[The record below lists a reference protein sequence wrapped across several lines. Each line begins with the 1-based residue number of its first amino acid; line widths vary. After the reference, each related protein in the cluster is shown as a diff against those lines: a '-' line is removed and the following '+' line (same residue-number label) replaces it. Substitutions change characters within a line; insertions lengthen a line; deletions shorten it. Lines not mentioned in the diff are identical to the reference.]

1 MQGRAPDSDAY
12 YSCYKS
18 FNSHEASNS
27 DQGGGP
33 QDFLL
38 KFKDQVDSSYSD
50 EGSLEGDLDT
60 VLQHYFFFWIHNF
73 SGRTIRS
80 LFFSS

>member
-1 MQGRAPDSDAY
+1 MQGRASDSDAY
-12 YSCYKS
+12 YSCHNS

-38 KFKDQVDSSYSD
+38 KFKDRVDSSCSD
-50 EGSLEGDLDT
+50 KGSLEGDLDN
-60 VLQHYFFFWIHNF
+60 VLQNYFSFRITQFFFWKND
-73 SGRTIRS
+73 
-80 LFFSS
+80 